1 MIIFDNE
8 YLKQYLEQGVELKVF
23 VNREWYAVTDITDVE
38 SSQYG
43 LGIDVQGKPTT
54 FRYSQIEQINAD
66 GNIMTIDQ
74 LQDKAA
80 GTEPEDAGAED
91 TGGEDMAA
99 GDAGGGPANAGGG
112 PKPEKVPGTGGEEG
126 APPEEETP
134 EPPQEVYRRVV
145 ANMIV
150 ESNKKPKDAP
160 FESGDFVENI
170 DRRSEYMG
178 SRGVVKEVT
187 MPKDKGAMTTVEYR
201 IFNYGYAFKPGQTV
215 TVPASA
221 LQKIESGTH
230 EPKSKR

>member
-23 VNREWYAVTDITDVE
+23 VKREWYTVTDITDVE
-38 SSQYG
+38 SAQYG

-54 FRYSQIEQINAD
+54 FRYNQIEQINAD

-80 GTEPEDAGAED
+80 GTEPEDAG
-91 TGGEDMAA
+91 GEDMAT
-99 GDAGGGPANAGGG
+99 GDTGGGEDGGGPANAGGG
-112 PKPEKVPGTGGEEG
+112 PAPEKVPGTGGEEG

-150 ESNKKPKDAP
+150 ESNKKPKNAP
-160 FESGDFVENI
+160 FESGDFVDNI

-201 IFNYGYAFKPGQTV
+201 VFNYGYAFKPGQTV

-221 LQKIESGTH
+221 LQKIESGTN